1 MAPTEDESPA
11 RMTIARY
18 RFGSHTLDLARR
30 ELRCGDK
37 TVALQARV
45 FECLC
50 CLIEHRD
57 RAVGR
62 DELVGA
68 VFGRADVSDAQLA
81 QIVLRT
87 RRAVGDDGQKQHTIR
102 TVPRFGF
109 RWTAVTAEGFAE
121 ATVIAAT
128 EPDVA
133 EFQDIHGDDT
143 ATDSVA
149 EPKPARPS
157 PTPPLERVL
166 RPALLG
172 AMCVLLAGLLAW
184 WVPHASVRTGRAPAG
199 ADALVPSG
207 AIMVLPTDVS
217 GAGDVAWARLGLMD
231 YLADRLRRASLPVL
245 ASETT
250 LGVLR
255 KNPGLA
261 SDTAALREATRT
273 AWVVTSQARQEQG
286 GWAVSLVATDAHGV
300 VQRGHGVH
308 RDLLDATHTA
318 GDRLLAALGGH
329 LPPATEDEA
338 DPGLA
343 ERLQRAQSAM
353 LANELDTARR
363 ILNEAPELQR
373 SQPQLRYRLA
383 EVDFRAGEYERGLA
397 SLDDLLEDRRLRN
410 DPLFHARLLNVR
422 GAMLIRLDRY
432 AEAERS
438 YNHSVRLLDNGTYPA
453 ELGRALNG
461 RAVTRS
467 SQGRFDQALADL
479 GTARVQLVRAGDGLA
494 VARVDA
500 NLGNV
505 EMDRDR
511 PAQAVGYFAKAADDF
526 ASMGAVNELAAM
538 SSMLMTARLQLL
550 QPGRALQESERA
562 WALRERILDPAQR
575 ANLLLGRAEVLI
587 ATGQLSEAR
596 ELLQRP
602 EAGTV
607 VPGDF
612 RRREFLQME
621 LAWHAGDPRSAAL
634 LAERALHDW
643 PQRMRPRLRAWTR
656 LRRQQAL
663 LRADLPLPDE
673 SVANS
678 GQSLPER
685 LMRAVAQRARGD
697 ERAADA
703 SYREAL
709 ALAEQ
714 RGIAA
719 EIAEVV
725 DIHATWLLEGD
736 RLDEA
741 GALIGRVAPWSERD
755 FDLALLQ
762 ACLFQ
767 KLGQHDPWQRAL
779 ENARRLAGERTIP
792 ADLTLAAAPSTVPVQ
807 QGDVASH

>member
-1 MAPTEDESPA
+1 
-11 RMTIARY
+11 MTIARY

-30 ELRCGDK
+30 ELRREGK
-37 TVALQARV
+37 AVPLQARV

-50 CLIEHRD
+50 CLIEQRE

-62 DELVGA
+62 DELVEA
-68 VFGRADVSDAQLA
+68 VFGRTDVSDAQLA
-81 QIVLRT
+81 QIILRT
-87 RRAVGDDGQKQHTIR
+87 RRAVGDDGRRQHAIR

-109 RWTAVTAEGFAE
+109 RWILATTEESEVVPSVAAGPPETTAVE
-121 ATVIAAT
+121 AIAN
-128 EPDVA
+128 
-133 EFQDIHGDDT
+133 DT
-143 ATDSVA
+143 APSAHPAPSKEFGRPPPVA
-149 EPKPARPS
+149 PSARIPR
-157 PTPPLERVL
+157 PTLL
-166 RPALLG
+166 TGAFALLV
-172 AMCVLLAGLLAW
+172 ALLAW
-184 WVPHASVRTGRAPAG
+184 WVAQGSIRTGG
-199 ADALVPSG
+199 AQASAEAAVPHG
-207 AIMVLPTDVS
+207 AIMVLPTEIV

-231 YLADRLRRASLPVL
+231 YLADRLRRAGLPVL
-245 ASETT
+245 ASETS

-261 SDTAALREATRT
+261 SDAPALREATRT
-273 AWVVTSQARQEQG
+273 AWVVTSRAVQERGQ
-286 GWAVSLVATDAHGV
+286 WRVSLVAADAHGV
-300 VQRGHGVH
+300 VQRGQAHH
-308 RDLLDATHTA
+308 RDLLDATRAA
-318 GDRLLAALGGH
+318 GDRLLATLGGH
-329 LPPATEDEA
+329 LPPSTEAET
-338 DPGLA
+338 DPNLA

-397 SLDDLLEDRRLRN
+397 SLDEMLGSLRLQGN
-410 DPLFHARLLNVR
+410 PLFHARLLSSR

-438 YNHSVRLLDNGTYPA
+438 YDQSVRLLGGGNHPA

-461 RAVTRS
+461 RGVTHS
-467 SQGRFDQALADL
+467 SQGHFDQALADL

-511 PAQAVGYFAKAADDF
+511 PAQAVGYFSKAADDF

-538 SSMLMTARLQLL
+538 SSMLITARLQLL
-550 QPGRALQESERA
+550 QPVQAVQESERA
-562 WALRERILDPAQR
+562 WALRERIRDPAQR

-596 ELLQRP
+596 DLLQRP

-612 RRREFLQME
+612 RRREFLRME
-621 LAWHAGDPRSAAL
+621 LAWRAGDSRSAVL
-634 LAERALHDW
+634 LADQALHGW
-643 PQRMRPRLRAWTR
+643 PEGVRPRLRAWTR

-663 LRADLPLPDE
+663 LRADLPPPDT
-673 SVANS
+673 SVATS
-678 GQSLPER
+678 GESLPE
-685 LMRAVAQRARGD
+685 LLLRAVVQHARGD
-697 ERAADA
+697 EQAADA
-703 SYREAL
+703 SYRAAL

-719 EIAEVV
+719 EIAQVV
-725 DIHATWLLEGD
+725 DAHADWLLERN

-741 GALIGRVAPWSERD
+741 GALVGRVAPWAERD

-762 ACLFQ
+762 ARLFQ

-779 ENARRLAGERTIP
+779 ENARRLAGERNIP
-792 ADLTLAAAPSTVPVQ
+792 AELTLAALPGAPARMQ
-807 QGDVASH
+807 RGDIASH

>member
-1 MAPTEDESPA
+1 
-11 RMTIARY
+11 MTIARY

-30 ELRCGDK
+30 ELRCEDRP
-37 TVALQARV
+37 VALQARV

-81 QIVLRT
+81 QIILRT

-109 RWTAVTAEGFAE
+109 RWTAAIAEEFAE
-121 ATVIAAT
+121 AAAVAESDSDVAAAQVTHRDLAAT
-128 EPDVA
+128 NPA
-133 EFQDIHGDDT
+133 
-143 ATDSVA
+143 AA
-149 EPKPARPS
+149 RKPARPS
-157 PTPPLERVL
+157 PAPPLERVL

-172 AMCVLLAGLLAW
+172 AAFALLAGLLTW
-184 WVPHASVRTGRAPAG
+184 WVPHASVRIGGTQSR
-199 ADALVPSG
+199 ADAAVPRG
-207 AIMVLPTDVS
+207 AIMVLPTDVT

-261 SDTAALREATRT
+261 SDTTALREATRT
-273 AWVVTSQARQEQG
+273 AWVVTSQATQEQDR
-286 GWAVSLVATDAHGV
+286 WAVSLVATDVHGV
-300 VQRGHGVH
+300 AQRGHGVH
-308 RDLLDATHTA
+308 QDLLDATRAA

-329 LPPATEDEA
+329 LPPATEAET

-373 SQPQLRYRLA
+373 SQPQLRYRLSQ
-383 EVDFRAGEYERGLA
+383 VDFRAGEYERGLA
-397 SLDDLLEDRRLRN
+397 SLDELLEMPGLQA
-410 DPLFHARLLNVR
+410 DPLFHARLLNAR

-438 YNHSVRLLDNGTYPA
+438 YDRAVRLLDGGKYPA
-453 ELGRALNG
+453 ELGRALNA

-467 SQGRFDQALADL
+467 SQGRFAQALADL

-511 PAQAVGYFAKAADDF
+511 PAQAVGYFDKAADDF

-538 SSMLMTARLQLL
+538 SGMLMTARLQLL
-550 QPGRALQESERA
+550 QPARALQESERA
-562 WALRERILDPAQR
+562 WALRERIRDPAQR

-634 LAERALHDW
+634 LAEEALREW

-656 LRRQQAL
+656 LRRQQAS
-663 LRADLPLPDE
+663 LRADLPLPDAG
-673 SVANS
+673 VANS
-678 GQSLPER
+678 GDSLPEV
-685 LMRAVAQRARGD
+685 LIRAVTQRVRGD
-697 ERAADA
+697 EQAADS
-703 SYREAL
+703 SYRAAL

-725 DIHATWLLEGD
+725 DAHATWLLERS
-736 RLDEA
+736 RLDDA
-741 GALIGRVAPWSERD
+741 GALVGRVAPWAERD

-762 ACLFQ
+762 ARLFQ

-779 ENARRLAGERTIP
+779 ENARRLAGERNIP
-792 ADLTLAAAPSTVPVQ
+792 AELTLVAPSPTMPTHPEE
-807 QGDVASH
+807 VASH